1 MLAKLNLKEEAKRVV
16 EKMELTFSKSL
27 PYKVKSV
34 NFDYIINSFA
44 GKEVA
49 AIKRSDSLSKNQK
62 ADRVVK
68 AKLLKRQNSEM
79 CCSEMMPMPMRGQA
93 QVQRSESSE

>member
-44 GKEVA
+44 GKEEVA
-49 AIKRSDSLSKNQK
+49 SIKRSDSLSKNQK

-68 AKLLKRQNSEM
+68 AKLLKRQNS
-79 CCSEMMPMPMRGQA
+79 
-93 QVQRSESSE
+93 

>member
-1 MLAKLNLKEEAKRVV
+1 
-16 EKMELTFSKSL
+16 MELTFSKSL

-44 GKEVA
+44 GKEEVA
-49 AIKRSDSLSKNQK
+49 SIKRSDSLSKNQK

-68 AKLLKRQNSEM
+68 AKLLKRQNS
-79 CCSEMMPMPMRGQA
+79 
-93 QVQRSESSE
+93 